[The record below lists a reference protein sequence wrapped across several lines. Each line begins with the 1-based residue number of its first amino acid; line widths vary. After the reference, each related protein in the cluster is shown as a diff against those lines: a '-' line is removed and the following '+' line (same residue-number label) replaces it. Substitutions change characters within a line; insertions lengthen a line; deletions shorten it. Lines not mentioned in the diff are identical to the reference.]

1 MAAQIALL
9 DPVPA
14 TVRIA
19 LPAQATPA
27 PTPAPTPAIAP
38 TRAPLS
44 RLSVLGSVA
53 RKSAPHLVEATI
65 IPAVLFYLFLLFAG
79 VWTGL
84 MAALCW
90 SYGALA
96 RRLLF
101 RRGVPPI
108 LLLALVGLT
117 ARTVAAVV
125 SGSSFVYF
133 LQPILGTVAVA
144 GLFLISLCGR
154 PLVGRLAVDFCPLS
168 PEVAARPGVL
178 RLFRRLTILWAGVN
192 LTTAAT
198 TFVLLMTLPV
208 AAFVAAKVVI
218 GLGITI
224 TGIVLTVSWSLRT
237 AGLEGLL
244 SSGPQGPALEF
255 RV

>member
-9 DPVPA
+9 EVKA
-14 TVRIA
+14 A
-19 LPAQATPA
+19 PA
-27 PTPAPTPAIAP
+27 PPPAPSPAIAP
-38 TRAPLS
+38 LRAPVS

-53 RKSAPHLVEATI
+53 RKSAPHLIEATI
-65 IPAVLFYLFLLFAG
+65 IPAVLFYLCLMIAG

-84 MAALCW
+84 MVALCW

-117 ARTVAAVV
+117 ARTIAAVG
-125 SGSSFVYF
+125 SGSSFIYF

-144 GLFLISLCGR
+144 GVFLVSLFGR
-154 PLVGRLAVDFCPLS
+154 PLVGRLAADFCPLT

-192 LTTAAT
+192 LMTAGT

-208 AAFVAAKVVI
+208 PAFVAAKVVI

-244 SSGPQGPALEF
+244 MNGAQGPALEL
-255 RV
+255 RL